1 MTPVQNAFLTLL
13 RISLGGNEAP
23 PELTA
28 EQWASLFDLA
38 DAHKLLPMVF
48 EAGYAR
54 ISRDAPDLAA
64 AAKRRVRNQ
73 VILQTLRTS
82 EFLAL
87 YRALEEA
94 GATPLV
100 VKGIVCRQL
109 YPKPDHRPSS
119 DEDVLIRPEQFPLC
133 HGVMTRLG
141 MGTNEPDPENAYE
154 VPYRKAGSPLYIELH
169 KHLFPPQSQA
179 YGDLNSFFRDP
190 FRNSTTLT
198 VQDQQIRTMHPTDH
212 MTYLLLHAFKH
223 FLHSGFGIRQ
233 ICDILLFAHHHNDL
247 IDWGRV
253 RLVCRRIR
261 AEKFAAA
268 VFTIGV
274 KHLGFAP
281 VGGWKTVSELPLLE
295 DILRAGI
302 YGSSELSRQHS
313 STITLEAAAAR
324 KSPQLGFLTAAFPS
338 AKALEGR
345 YPRLKKQPYLLPIAW
360 VERMVSYLRETKHRP
375 DSSLSDALKIGA
387 ERVKLLR
394 QYDIVN

>member
-13 RISLGGNEAP
+13 RISLGGNDAP

-64 AAKRRVRNQ
+64 AAKRRVRNH

-133 HGVMTRLG
+133 HEIMTRLG
-141 MGTNEPDPENAYE
+141 MGTGEPYPDNACV
-154 VPYRKAGSPLYIELH
+154 VPYRKPGSPLYIELH

-179 YGDLNSFFRDP
+179 YGDLNSFFGDP

-198 VQDQQIRTMHPTDH
+198 VQDQPIRTMPPTDH
-212 MTYLLLHAFKH
+212 MTYLLMHAFKH

-233 ICDILLFAHHHNDL
+233 ICDMLLFAHHHNDQ
-247 IDWGRV
+247 IDWERV
-253 RLVCRRIR
+253 RRSCRAIR

-268 VFTIGV
+268 VFAIGV

-281 VGGWKTVSELPLLE
+281 VGGWEPVNELPLLE
-295 DILRAGI
+295 DILRAGV
-302 YGSSELSRQHS
+302 YGTADETRLHS
-313 STITLEAAAAR
+313 STITLTTV
-324 KSPQLGFLTAAFPS
+324 TAQKQNRRTPSGLLSSAFPP
-338 AKALEGR
+338 ATYLEGR
-345 YPRLKKQPYLLPIAW
+345 YPWLKERPYLLPAAW
-360 VERMVSYLRETKHRP
+360 CSRAFDYLRQRSAAPAQT
-375 DSSLSDALKIGA
+375 LKVGA
-387 ERVKLLR
+387 ERVELLR
-394 QYDIVN
+394 QYGVIQ

>member
-28 EQWASLFDLA
+28 EQWANLFDLA
-38 DAHKLLPMVF
+38 DAHKLMPMVF
-48 EAGYAR
+48 EVGYAR
-54 ISRDAPDLAA
+54 IGRDAPDLAA
-64 AAKRRVRNQ
+64 AGKRRVRNQ

-169 KHLFPPQSQA
+169 KHLFPPESQA
-179 YGDLNSFFRDP
+179 YGDLNSFFGNP
-190 FRNSTTLT
+190 FQPSTTVT
-198 VQDQQIRTMHPTDH
+198 VQGQQIRTMHPTDH

-233 ICDILLFAHHHNDL
+233 ICDILLYAHHHNDL
-247 IDWGRV
+247 IDWEWV
-253 RLVCRRIR
+253 HLSCRTIR

-268 VFTIGV
+268 VFAIGV
-274 KHLGFAP
+274 KHLGFSP
-281 VGGWKTVSELPLLE
+281 VGGWETVNELPLLD

-302 YGSSELSRQHS
+302 YGTADETRLHS
-313 STITLEAAAAR
+313 STITLKAASSQKANRSGLLAAV
-324 KSPQLGFLTAAFPS
+324 FPPVTYL
-338 AKALEGR
+338 KGR
-345 YPRLKKQPYLLPIAW
+345 YPWLKERPYLLPAAW
-360 VERMVSYLRETKHRP
+360 CSRVFGYLRRRSAAPVQT
-375 DSSLSDALKIGA
+375 LKVGT
-387 ERVKLLR
+387 ERVELLR
-394 QYDIVN
+394 QYGVIQ